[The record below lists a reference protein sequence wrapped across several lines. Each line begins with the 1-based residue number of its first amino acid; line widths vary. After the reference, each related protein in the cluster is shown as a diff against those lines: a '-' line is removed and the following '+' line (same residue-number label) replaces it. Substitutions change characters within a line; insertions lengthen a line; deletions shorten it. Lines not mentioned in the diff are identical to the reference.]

1 MNNTL
6 RLRVALV
13 GCGRIAQTHCGYL
26 RQLPQVELVGACDVN
41 AASRES
47 FTSRWQLP
55 SFADVDELLA
65 AGQPHVVHVVTPP
78 ATHARLAI
86 QLLDA
91 GMHVL
96 VEKPMAMTSVEA
108 DELLGL
114 AKSKGRTL
122 AVVSQRRFEDQH
134 EAVKRVLDSGALGKL
149 LLIEV
154 SCPYYRDQAYYDS
167 ADWRGKIATDGGAI
181 MNQGIHSVD
190 LMLWFAGPARTVQ
203 GKIATQTHRME
214 AEDLALAIV
223 AFESGA
229 FGTIMASTSI
239 QPGFTPC
246 LNLYGEKGTIK
257 LEGASIVH
265 WTVPGVPKPDV
276 GASPA
281 SAAVRGHLLSSHVM
295 HQRQIL
301 DVLAAIEEQRPPRVS
316 GDDGRRAVR
325 LIEGLYLSSK
335 NGGLVIL

>member
-1 MNNTL
+1 MKTRGVAVIGSGSIADQHLGALRDIPHAKVVGVFSRGADKARTL
-6 RLRVALV
+6 
-13 GCGRIAQTHCGYL
+13 G
-26 RQLPQVELVGACDVN
+26 E
-41 AASRES
+41 REKC
-47 FTSRWQLP
+47 RWTT
-55 SFADVDELLA
+55 DYRELLA
-65 AGQPHVVHVVTPP
+65 DPAVDLVAIVTSSGSHASIARDALGAGK
-78 ATHARLAI
+78 
-86 QLLDA
+86 
-91 GMHVL
+91 HVL